1 MQAVPAHAARGDER
15 ADHAVAD
22 LHPADV
28 GADLLDHAGALVA
41 EDDLPGMGNVPL
53 ITERSEWHTPLAV
66 IRTITSV
73 GPGSSG
79 VTSST
84 DSGWSCSRQMAA
96 FM

>member
-1 MQAVPAHAARGDER
+1 MNEPITRSPTCTRLTSAPTFSTTPVPSWPRTI
-15 ADHAVAD
+15 
-22 LHPADV
+22 LPA
-28 GADLLDHAGALVA
+28 GS
-41 EDDLPGMGNVPL
+41 VPL

-66 IRTITSV
+66 TRTITSD